1 MKRRYL
7 TLAVALFLSQGIGC
21 ALQRPSPWKI
31 QGGPKECM
39 DTCRLWDLEFVAM
52 VAVGDQGRTSEGA
65 SACVCQLRKSP
76 AASAEVLGAAAAAAS
91 MAAPIS
97 AAQAAAADAEAG
109 GP

>member
-7 TLAVALFLSQGIGC
+7 TLALALFLSLGAGC
-21 ALQRPSPWKI
+21 TLQRPSPWKI
-31 QGGPKECM
+31 HGGARECM
-39 DTCRLWDLEFVAM
+39 DMCRLWDLEFVAM
-52 VAVGDQGRTSEGA
+52 VGVGDQGPASEGA
-65 SACVCQLRKSP
+65 SACICQVRKS

-97 AAQAAAADAEAG
+97 AAEAAAAQAEAG

>member
-7 TLAVALFLSQGIGC
+7 THAVALFLSLGAGC
-21 ALQRPSPWKI
+21 ALQRPSPWKV

-39 DTCRLWDLEFVAM
+39 DMCRLWDLEFVAM
-52 VAVGDQGRTSEGA
+52 VGVGDQGRSSEGA

-76 AASAEVLGAAAAAAS
+76 AASAAVLGAAAAAAS
-91 MAAPIS
+91 MAAPIT
-97 AAQAAAADAEAG
+97 AAQSATADAEAG